1 MTKIPV
7 SDAAVA
13 EYASRIRAGIPLG
26 TLFPAKMSDCDFTEH
41 QRQVIRQARID
52 RKQAQKQEKV
62 QPVSQAKPSTL
73 SKGYAPVIVAA
84 PKMPK
89 AKGLTKLRKML
100 YLQSGR
106 CFFCGEPLKEE
117 DASIEHLNPKSR
129 GGANAE
135 DNEVVCHASL
145 NETFGAMDLKR
156 KFEFVLRSA
165 GKFSC
170 PGK

>member
-1 MTKIPV
+1 MTKIHV

-41 QRQVIRQARID
+41 QRQVIRHARTE
-52 RKQAQKQEKV
+52 RKKTQKKANV
-62 QPVSQAKPSTL
+62 QSVSPAKSSTPA
-73 SKGYAPVIVAA
+73 KAPVPVMVAA
-84 PKMPK
+84 PKAPK
-89 AKGLTKLRKML
+89 TKGLTKLRKML

-117 DASIEHLNPKSR
+117 EASIEHLKPKSL
-129 GGANAE
+129 GGASAE

-156 KFEFVLRSA
+156 KFEFVLKSA
-165 GKFSC
+165 GKFTC